1 MLNVN
6 IFIAKVRSKT
16 DVYIIM
22 ADNPDY
28 QRGTTTT
35 LSPEDDPSW
44 PEEETKPPDED
55 ESSGKKD
62 GVKTSNQAAKKK
74 DLSEDEDKQDNSEN
88 NDNAY
93 NANSGSSMKDIEKN
107 DSDIEEKSLEVERL
121 EVEEQIAIQNLDK
134 EYQVKVNELMF
145 EFDTKKKEVEY
156 EHRRKSLDVQ
166 LEINDLELKKLDEEV
181 APQEKIAN
189 NSKYKWYTVN
199 VMGKVDKGIERKT
212 LEVEKLKIQEKIDLQ
227 NLDKEYQ
234 VKIDDLLF
242 EHDTKKVEVK
252 HEYGR
257 KILLVQLEIVDLK
270 LKVHKLAEEDK
281 PPIQMYR

>member
-62 GVKTSNQAAKKK
+62 GVKTSNQVAKKK

-166 LEINDLELKKLDEEV
+166 LEINDLELKKLVEED
-181 APQEKIAN
+181 APQEKNAN
-189 NSKYKWYTVN
+189 DSKDTSVN